1 MRIRMKALPSAIL
14 GAVGIAVIT
23 VPAFAQQPTPKV
35 EKIEVTGSNIKRV
48 DTEGPAPVVV
58 IKREDLER
66 SGGQNLQE
74 ILNGLSAANTGS
86 FSENLLAGNN
96 FAPGT
101 ASVSLRGL
109 GANTTLTLLNGRRL
123 ANYGFAQNIDTAFVD
138 LNSIPVS
145 AIERVEILKDGASA
159 IYGSDAIAGVI
170 NVILRKDFRGVEVR
184 GGVGTSSES
193 DADETR
199 ASVTGGIGDLAK
211 NRFNVMATVDYY
223 KRDPIFGG
231 ARDRTRTADFR
242 RFGGIDFRSPS
253 GSPGTWLTASS
264 AVPAA
269 QRLPTNT
276 NFPACSAEAAAQ
288 TLDPLGTCAYNFLPD
303 VMELAKTERKGV
315 FGRGVIDIASNLSA
329 FAEFGY
335 NENESQRQL
344 APTPDSFTLP
354 VGHNSNP
361 YPFAVPIRYRF
372 VDVGPR
378 LNQQVSETTRAVI
391 GLKGLFRDWD
401 WEIAYNYGKNE
412 VEDIGYNFVSVPA
425 RNALVSNPNY
435 SFVNPSQ
442 NDPSIAAGLRANPK
456 RVGDSE
462 LKAIDAKIA
471 GTVWEL
477 PAGPLGF
484 AAGVERR
491 KENVKDVPDVLGAQ
505 GLIIGSGGTAA
516 DGARTLTAGFGEFAV
531 PITKSIEAQ
540 FAIRHERYS
549 DYGNSTAPK
558 VAIAF
563 RPLNNVLIRAGYNEG
578 FRAPSLAQL
587 YLGQSVSFPSV
598 TDTPRC
604 NGYRAAFGTADPR
617 SVAACA
623 ALQIRSVTG
632 GNPELRAEDSKSESL
647 GIVWDATQNLS
658 LSLDYYNIRHTDR
671 ITTPTLAFL
680 VANEDSFPGGV
691 IRDPAGPNDV
701 AAGVRGPIVGSASD
715 PRVGIFR
722 FYFNSAS
729 QATRGADFE
738 MRYRMDL
745 GSIGKLTL
753 NTQNTYID
761 YLRRVVA
768 IGQAATEFAGGD
780 GVPRYRGTHTAIW
793 TRGTWE
799 ASLTANVIGNYS
811 QPLTVTTSTGTFRG
825 NVPSWTTLDAQVVWS
840 GIKNL
845 KLTGGVRNIEN
856 KEPPFYNNDSNG
868 YDTTLHN
875 LIGRFYYGRFTY
887 AFK

>member
-1 MRIRMKALPSAIL
+1 MRIKMKALPSAIL
-14 GAVGIAVIT
+14 GAIGIAMISA
-23 VPAFAQQPTPKV
+23 PALGQQPAPKV

-48 DTEGPAPVVV
+48 DAEGPAPVLV

-101 ASVSLRGL
+101 SSVSLRGL

-170 NVILRKDFRGVEVR
+170 NVILRKDFRGVELR
-184 GGVGTSSES
+184 AGYGQSSEG
-193 DADETR
+193 DADENR
-199 ASVTGGIGDLAK
+199 ASITAGFGDLAT
-211 NRFNVMATVDYY
+211 NRFNIMGTFDYY
-223 KRDPIFGG
+223 KRDPLFGG
-231 ARDRTRTADFR
+231 DRARTSSADFR
-242 RFGGIDFRSPS
+242 PLGGIDFRSPS
-253 GSPGTWLTASS
+253 GYPGTWLTASTTI
-264 AVPAA
+264 PAN
-269 QRLPTNT
+269 QRLATNT
-276 NFPACSAEAAAQ
+276 NFPNCSAVAAAQ

-315 FGRGVIDIASNLSA
+315 FGRGVLDLRSNLSA

-335 NENESQRQL
+335 NENESARQL

-354 VGHNSNP
+354 IGHNSNP

-378 LNQQVSETTRAVI
+378 LNVQTSKTTRAVV
-391 GLKGLFRDWD
+391 GMKGLVAEWD
-401 WEIAYNYGKNE
+401 WEVAFNYGKNE
-412 VEDIGYNFVSVPA
+412 VEDIGFNFISATV
-425 RNALVSNPNY
+425 RNALVTNNVY
-435 SFVNPSQ
+435 SFVNPSA
-442 NDPSIAAGLRANPK
+442 NDPSIAASLRANPVRK
-456 RVGDSE
+456 GDSE
-462 LKAIDAKIA
+462 LKAFDAKLS
-471 GTVWEL
+471 GTIMEL
-477 PAGPLGF
+477 PNGPLGF
-484 AAGVERR
+484 AAGLERR
-491 KENVKDVPDVLGAQ
+491 KENVKDVPDPLGAA

-516 DGARTLTAGFGEFAV
+516 DGARTLTAAFGEFAIPV
-531 PITKSIEAQ
+531 TKNIEGQIAL
-540 FAIRHERYS
+540 RHERYS

-558 VAIAF
+558 FAVAY
-563 RPLNNVLIRAGYNEG
+563 RPASNVMIRAGYNEG

-604 NGYRAAFGTADPR
+604 NGYRAAFGVNDPR
-617 SVAACA
+617 AVSACA
-623 ALQIRSVTG
+623 ALQIRSITG
-632 GNPELRAEDSKSESL
+632 GNPDLRAEESKSESL
-647 GIVWDATQNLS
+647 GVVWDATPNLS
-658 LSLDYYNIRHTDR
+658 MSVDYYNIRHTDR

-691 IRDPAGPNDV
+691 VRDPAGPNDV
-701 AAGVRGPIVGSASD
+701 LAGTRGPIVGSASD
-715 PRVGIFR
+715 PRPGIFR

-729 QATRGADFE
+729 QATRGVDVE
-738 MRYRMDL
+738 MRYRLDL
-745 GSIGKLTL
+745 GGVGKLTF
-753 NTQNTYID
+753 NTTNSYID

-768 IGQAATEFAGGD
+768 AGQAPTEFAGGD

-793 TRGTWE
+793 SRGTWE

-825 NVPSWTTLDAQVVWS
+825 NVPSWTTVDAQVVWS

-845 KLTGGVRNIEN
+845 KLVGGVRNIEN

-875 LIGRFYYGRFTY
+875 ILGRLYYGRITY